1 MKKCL
6 CFLMILFAVGSVFVT
21 FVMPVNALQND
32 GETEVIANIET
43 VPTETVS
50 AETQNSDSQSN
61 LDNSNIRTGFSIA
74 TVTVI
79 VIAFVLLVSI
89 LIMKYFVNLK
99 SDKSE

>member
-43 VPTETVS
+43 VPTESVS
-50 AETQNSDSQSN
+50 VETQNSDSQSN

-79 VIAFVLLVSI
+79 VIAIVLLVSV
-89 LIMKYFVNLK
+89 LLLKNFANLN
-99 SDKSE
+99 SDKTE

>member
-21 FVMPVNALQND
+21 FVMPVYALQND

-50 AETQNSDSQSN
+50 VETKNSDSQSN
-61 LDNSNIRTGFSIA
+61 LDNSNIRTGFSIV

-89 LIMKYFVNLK
+89 LLMKYFINLK
-99 SDKSE
+99 TDKTE